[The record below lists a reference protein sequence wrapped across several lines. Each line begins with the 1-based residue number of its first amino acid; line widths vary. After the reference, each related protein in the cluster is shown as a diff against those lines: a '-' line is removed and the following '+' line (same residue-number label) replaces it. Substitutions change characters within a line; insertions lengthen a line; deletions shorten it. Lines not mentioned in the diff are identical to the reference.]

1 VLASSPALLIALPD
15 ELVGQRVLLRP
26 YRDEDAAAL
35 WEAVDESRASLG
47 PWLGWVSRYLTP
59 ADALADV
66 RRSQARWLLREE
78 LAAGIFERSSGRL
91 LGGSALN
98 HIDWA
103 LRAFEIGYWIRQ
115 AAAGHGYVTEAA
127 QLLTRFAFDRLGARR
142 VGISMD
148 ARNSRSRAVPE
159 RLGFTY
165 EGCLRQSHAD
175 THGQP
180 ADSAYYALLAD
191 EYARVRWRS
200 P

>member
-1 VLASSPALLIALPD
+1 MLASSPALGIALPD
-15 ELVGQRVLLRP
+15 TLVGQRVLLRP
-26 YRDEDAAAL
+26 YRDEDAAAV
-35 WEAVDESRASLG
+35 WEAVEESRASLS
-47 PWLGWVSRYLTP
+47 PWLNWVSRYLTP

-98 HIDWA
+98 HIDWS
-103 LRAFEIGYWIRQ
+103 LRAFEIGYWIRDS
-115 AAAGHGYVTEAA
+115 AAGHGYVTETA
-127 QLLTRFAFDRLGARR
+127 QLLTRFAFDHLGANR

-148 ARNSRSRAVPE
+148 ARNSRSRAVAE

-165 EGCLRQSHAD
+165 EGCLRQSYPD
-175 THGQP
+175 INGRP
-180 ADSAYYALLAD
+180 ADSAFYALLAD